1 MPEPIERKQFVSCLD
16 NPNETLSQNQE
27 HTDPRGKFGVEGAIG
42 SMGKF
47 LLGLLTGVV
56 LVVLVVVIGAF
67 AVASLRTK
75 PAAIAD
81 GSTLILH
88 LNGDVPETPPVDVTV
103 SIPFLQSKPAVTVE
117 EVWSMLHRAASDSRI
132 KAVVFEPEGASVG
145 WAKMQEIRADL
156 EQFRKS
162 GKPLIAYL
170 KAPGAREYYM
180 ASACSKIY
188 MSPVDLLTLKGVAF
202 ELMYFKN
209 TLDKLGVHVDVEH
222 AGKYKD
228 YGDMF
233 TRTSMSPE
241 TNEVMSSLA
250 DNIYGDLVNVI
261 AKGRGKDASAI
272 RATIDNGPFLAKQ
285 ALASGLVDELRY
297 EDEAFGELKTT
308 LHQSE
313 LKKATEQE
321 YVAAAPAT
329 TGGRDKIAFVV
340 GEGTITRGDP
350 DSNGVSGLESEAFDK
365 MLTRVAN
372 DSTVKGVI
380 VRIDSPG
387 GEVAASDDMWRAMNE
402 LHRKKPVVIS
412 MSDDAASGGYYMAMS
427 GDPLIAYPG
436 TITGSIGVVFGKPNL
451 HGLYDKLGITKDFVS
466 RGKFALIDSD
476 YQSLT
481 EPERMKLREGIDSDY
496 EDFVGKVATAR
507 KKPVS
512 VIEPLAQGRVWL
524 GDQAKANGLVDELG
538 GIDKALEMIK
548 VKVGIPAGNQV
559 SLVLYPPKRSIFDV
573 LFRPN
578 PDASADA
585 MLSAV
590 GLEPLRAAW
599 QDASLR
605 VWMRGGMLR
614 MMPFRI
620 QIR

>member
-1 MPEPIERKQFVSCLD
+1 MS
-16 NPNETLSQNQE
+16 
-27 HTDPRGKFGVEGAIG
+27 
-42 SMGKF
+42 KF
-47 LLGLLTGVV
+47 LLGLLTGAV
-56 LVVLVVVIGAF
+56 LIVLIFAIGVF
-67 AVASLRTK
+67 AVASLRTR

-88 LNGDVPETPPVDVTV
+88 LQGDVPETPPVDFPVP
-103 SIPFLQSKPAVTVE
+103 IPFLQSRTPVTVE
-117 EVWSMLHRAASDSRI
+117 NVWSMLRRAAADSRI
-132 KAVVFEPEGASVG
+132 KAVVFEPEGATPG

-170 KAPGAREYYM
+170 KAPTAREYYM

-188 MSPVDLLTLKGVAF
+188 MSPVDVLDLKGIAF

-228 YGDMF
+228 FGDMF

-250 DNIYGDLVNVI
+250 DEIYGDLVNMI
-261 AKGRGKDASAI
+261 ARGRDKDPAAI
-272 RATIDNGPFLAKQ
+272 RAIVDNGPFLARQ
-285 ALASGLVDELRY
+285 AKSNGLVDDLRY
-297 EDEAFGELKTT
+297 EDEALGELKTA
-308 LHQSE
+308 LHQTE
-313 LKKATEQE
+313 LKKITEQE
-321 YVAAAPAT
+321 YANRPAR
-329 TGGRDKIAFVV
+329 GSGRDRIAFVV
-340 GEGTITRGDP
+340 AEGTISRGDP
-350 DSNGVSGLESEAFDK
+350 NSNGVSGLESEAFDK
-365 MLTRVAN
+365 MLARVAD
-372 DSTVKGVI
+372 DSTIKGVI

-451 HGLYDKLGITKDFVS
+451 HGLYDKLGITKDYVS
-466 RGKFALIDSD
+466 RGRFARIESD
-476 YQSLT
+476 YESLT
-481 EPERMKLREGIDSDY
+481 DAGRMKLREGIDSDY
-496 EDFVGKVATAR
+496 EDFVGKVAAAR

-512 VIEPLAQGRVWL
+512 AIEQIAQGRVWL

-538 GIDKALEMIK
+538 GIDRAIEMIK
-548 VKVGIPAGNQV
+548 AKSGIPAGNSV
-559 SLVLYPPKRSIFDV
+559 NLVLYPPKRSIIDL
-573 LFRPN
+573 LFHSN
-578 PDASADA
+578 NSDAEADA
-585 MLSAV
+585 MLSGA
-590 GLEPLRAAW
+590 GLEGLRTAW
-599 QDASLR
+599 HDASLR

-614 MMPFRI
+614 MMPFTI